1 MRGNA
6 GGTMEPETRAPGTEA
21 FEETEETAAVEEAAR
36 TGEPEESPGD
46 GVFGMETCEDEKTAE
61 QASAAESP
69 AEEAPVEEKATET
82 EAPVEEKAAETEAPV
97 EEKDAETDPPVEE
110 SSAEAAEPKKGPGA
124 LLRRIPPLIQALLVP
139 FLFWWAAILV
149 CELAVHTAAFET
161 MDRFSG
167 VVLFSAAGAAL
178 AAALTTFPTLG
189 GKILAWLL
197 PPALYLIYA
206 VQLVYHDIFNAFVSL
221 IYVSAGGD
229 AITQFWD
236 IALEAI
242 SRCMPRLLVMA
253 APMLAFYILR
263 GRLIRREAGVKAP
276 LILLACFAALSALS
290 VLALPLGG
298 TGVSSSYTA
307 FHSRSAT
314 VDRWAEHF
322 GLLTAEALDLERM
335 VSGGRGGLSTD
346 GLDLTAGAGGAR
358 NVLPGMD
365 FDTLNTLT
373 DKKELRALN
382 DYFASLS
389 GTGRNSYTGMFEGYN
404 LIEICA
410 ESYSPYVIDRS
421 LTPTLYRLS
430 HEGIVF
436 ENFYNSF
443 PSVTSDGEYSLC
455 MGMMINLKRV
465 SFASSM
471 DNYVPYCLGNM
482 FSDLGVPTRAY
493 HNNYATFY
501 NRINTHTNMG
511 YEFKAI
517 DFGLDMEKGHPA
529 SDLEM
534 FQKTVDDYIGEEQF
548 HAYYMTYSGH
558 APYNFDTN
566 QMCIQNRALTEG
578 IDASEQVRA
587 YYCGELELERALTY
601 LVERLEEAGIADRT
615 VIVLTG
621 DHYPYGLSDEAYEE
635 LAGDAVEE
643 DPFWRYRNS
652 FICWT
657 AGLEEPV
664 TVDDYCCTQDIL
676 PTLLN
681 LFGFSYDSRMLTG
694 RDVLADCTHAA
705 LLKDGSILTK
715 EFLYDGSSGELTWRD
730 EDEEDER
737 DEENEENEERAQ
749 DIISAIENQFTV
761 AADVLDY
768 DYYQFAF
775 SALDLS
781 EGRAERPVYIS
792 YSDTEGTYYQDAAE
806 VMARYGIIVATNKGG
821 CLKGEQVLPRSQ
833 MVVMVSRWLRLA
845 GDPDILPYTDTKAEW
860 VLKPLAGVWQ
870 AGLLPKG
877 ETEFRPSEPVTPEEM
892 TDFMGTV
899 AEFVGRPDART
910 WAKGAVKEAAEKQA
924 ASGIEA
930 PEGVLTRGAMTYV
943 LADLIQYAEENGLEM
958 TGKGS
963 LD

>member
-1 MRGNA
+1 MSGNA
-6 GGTMEPETRAPGTEA
+6 NGTIDPEVQAP
-21 FEETEETAAVEEAAR
+21 EEKIQAEEIQTEEAPLEGEASGA
-36 TGEPEESPGD
+36 
-46 GVFGMETCEDEKTAE
+46 EK
-61 QASAAESP
+61 P
-69 AEEAPVEEKATET
+69 AEEVPVEEGPAGEVLTE
-82 EAPVEEKAAETEAPV
+82 ESAELKKQERGLRPLLEKLP
-97 EEKDAETDPPVEE
+97 PPV
-110 SSAEAAEPKKGPGA
+110 
-124 LLRRIPPLIQALLVP
+124 QAVLDP
-139 FLFWWAAILV
+139 FLFWWAAILM
-149 CELAVHTAAFET
+149 CELVVHAAAFET
-161 MDRFSG
+161 MDHFLG
-167 VVLFSAAGAAL
+167 VVLFSTAGAAL

-189 GKILAWLL
+189 GKVLAWLI
-197 PPALYLIYA
+197 PPVLFLIYA
-206 VQLVYHDIFNAFVSL
+206 VQLVYHDIFNAFLSL

-236 IALEAI
+236 ITMEAI
-242 SRCMPRLLVMA
+242 GRCMLRLLVMA
-253 APMLAFYILR
+253 IPMVAFYILYRR
-263 GRLIRREAGVKAP
+263 GRLTRRGGGVKTP
-276 LILLACFAALSALS
+276 LILLACSVALAVLS
-290 VLALPLGG
+290 VAALPLGG
-298 TGVSSSYTA
+298 TGVSSAYTA

-314 VDRWAEHF
+314 VDRWTEHF
-322 GLLTAEALDLERM
+322 GLLAAETLDLERM
-335 VSGGRGGLSTD
+335 VSGGRGGLTSG

-358 NVLPGMD
+358 NVQPGMD

-373 DKKELRALN
+373 DRKELQALN
-382 DYFASLS
+382 NYFASLS

-410 ESYSPYVIDRS
+410 ESFSPYVVDPE

-482 FSDLGVPTRAY
+482 FSSIGVPARAY

-534 FQKTVDDYIGEEQF
+534 FQKTVDDYIGEKQF

-578 IDASEQVRA
+578 MDASEPVRA

-601 LVERLEEAGIADRT
+601 LVGRLEEAGIADRT

-621 DHYPYGLSDEAYEE
+621 DHYPYGLPDEAYEE
-635 LAGDAVEE
+635 LAGEAVEE
-643 DPFWRYRNS
+643 DPFWRFRNS

-664 TVDDYCCTQDIL
+664 VVDDYCCTQDIL

-681 LFGFSYDSRMLTG
+681 LFGFSYDSRLLTG

-715 EFLYDGSSGELTWRD
+715 EFLYDGASGALTWQQEA
-730 EDEEDER
+730 EDEEQ
-737 DEENEENEERAQ
+737 AQ
-749 DIISAIENQFTV
+749 AVISAIENQFTV

-775 SALDLS
+775 SELNLS
-781 EGRAERPVYIS
+781 EGRTEHPTYTS
-792 YSDTEGTYYQDAAE
+792 YSDTAGTYYEGAAE
-806 VMARYGIIVATNKGG
+806 LIARYGIVVATNQEGR
-821 CLKGEQVLPRSQ
+821 LAGEDALTRAQ
-833 MVVMVSRWLRLA
+833 MAVMVSRWLRLS
-845 GDPDILPYTDTKAEW
+845 GDPEGLPYTDTAAEW
-860 VLKPLAGVWQ
+860 LLEPLAGVWE
-870 AGLLPKG
+870 AGLLPAG
-877 ETEFRPSEPVTPEEM
+877 ETEFRPSDPVTPEEL
-892 TDFMGTV
+892 TAFMGTV
-899 AEFVGRPDART
+899 AEFVGRPDARS
-910 WAKGAVKEAAEKQA
+910 WAKAIVKEAADKQEA
-924 ASGIEA
+924 ANTEA
-930 PEGVLTRGAMTYV
+930 REGALTRGSMVYV
-943 LADLIQYAEENGLEM
+943 LADLIRYAEDNGLEL
-958 TGKGS
+958 TGNGS
-963 LD
+963 LN

>member
-1 MRGNA
+1 MNESVN
-6 GGTMEPETRAPGTEA
+6 GTTEPEAQAAGTSVCEAPGPEEA
-21 FEETEETAAVEEAAR
+21 EAVRNEAAAEEDAGEGAPADGQPSPQSDAAEAGLSGEEAA
-36 TGEPEESPGD
+36 
-46 GVFGMETCEDEKTAE
+46 
-61 QASAAESP
+61 
-69 AEEAPVEEKATET
+69 
-82 EAPVEEKAAETEAPV
+82 
-97 EEKDAETDPPVEE
+97 
-110 SSAEAAEPKKGPGA
+110 EAAAGEDAAKEGKAPPEPAKGVRARLRA
-124 LLRRIPPLIQALLVP
+124 LLPPALALSVP
-139 FLFWWAAILV
+139 FFFWWAAILV
-149 CELAVHTAAFET
+149 CELTVYTAAFDT
-161 MDRFSG
+161 MDRFAS
-167 VVLFSAAGAAL
+167 VLPFSAAAAAL
-178 AAALTTFPTLG
+178 AAALTAFPTPAGRL
-189 GKILAWLL
+189 LSWLV

-206 VQLVYHDIFNAFVSL
+206 VQLVYHDIFNAFLSL

-236 IALEAI
+236 IALEAVL
-242 SRCMPRLLVMA
+242 RCMPRLLIMA
-253 APMLAFYILR
+253 APMAAFYLLR
-263 GRLIRREAGVKAP
+263 RKGLKKAAGVKRP
-276 LILLACFAALSALS
+276 LILLVCFAALSGLS

-322 GLLTAEALDLERM
+322 GLLTAEALDLKRM
-335 VSGGRGGLSTD
+335 AADSRGGPSAG
-346 GLDLTAGAGGAR
+346 GLDLTAGSGGAR

-373 DKKELRALN
+373 DQKELQALN
-382 DYFASLS
+382 SYFAALS
-389 GTGRNSYTGMFEGYN
+389 GTGRNSYTGMFKGYN

-410 ESYSPYVIDRS
+410 ESFSPYVIDPE

-482 FSDLGVPTRAY
+482 FSSAGIPARAY

-529 SDLEM
+529 SDLVM
-534 FQKTVDDYIGEEQF
+534 FRKTVDEYIGEEQF
-548 HAYYMTYSGH
+548 HTYYMTYSGH

-566 QMCIQNRALTEG
+566 QMCIQNRALTEE
-578 IDASEQVRA
+578 IDASEPVRA
-587 YYCGELELERALTY
+587 YYCGELELERALAY
-601 LVERLEEAGIADRT
+601 LVERLEEAGIAERT

-621 DHYPYGLSDEAYEE
+621 DHYPYGLPDEAYEE
-635 LAGDAVEE
+635 LAGDAAER

-657 AGLEEPV
+657 AGMEEPV
-664 TVDDYCCTQDIL
+664 LVDDYCCTQDIL

-694 RDVLADCTHAA
+694 RDALADCTHAA

-715 EFLYDGSSGELTWRD
+715 EFLYDGSSGELTWQD
-730 EDEEDER
+730 KDGAQD
-737 DEENEENEERAQ
+737 EERAQ
-749 DIISAIENQFTV
+749 AIISAIENQFTV

-781 EGRAERPVYIS
+781 EGRTDQPVYTS
-792 YSDTEGTYYQDAAE
+792 YSDTAGTYYEDAAE
-806 VMARYGIIVATNKGG
+806 VIARYGIVVATNQEG
-821 CLKGEQVLPRSQ
+821 
-833 MVVMVSRWLRLA
+833 RLA
-845 GDPDILPYTDTKAEW
+845 GEDVLTRAQMAVMVGRWLGLRGDPDALPYTDTGTEW
-860 VLKPLAGVWQ
+860 LREPLAGVWE
-870 AGLLPKG
+870 AGLLPAG
-877 ETEFRPSEPVTPEEM
+877 ETQFRPSDPAAPEE
-892 TDFMGTV
+892 TADFMAAA
-899 AEFVGRPDART
+899 AEFAGRPDARA
-910 WAKGAVKEAAEKQA
+910 WARRIVAEAADKQA
-924 ASGIEA
+924 AAGIQA
-930 PEGVLTRGAMTYV
+930 PEGALTRGSMVYI
-943 LADLIQYAEENGLEM
+943 LADLIQYAEENGLELP
-958 TGKGS
+958 GS
-963 LD
+963 SFES

>member
-1 MRGNA
+1 MSGNA
-6 GGTMEPETRAPGTEA
+6 SGTIEPEVQVPEEA
-21 FEETEETAAVEEAAR
+21 FEKEKTSQKGKSSKKKKNSKKGKSSKKGKTSKKGKSSKGGKASKKGKSSEGGKAPKKEETSAEGKVSAEAGVPVEEAS
-36 TGEPEESPGD
+36 PEA
-46 GVFGMETCEDEKTAE
+46 ETLAEEVLEKDTAE
-61 QASAAESP
+61 P
-69 AEEAPVEEKATET
+69 AERRR
-82 EAPVEEKAAETEAPV
+82 
-97 EEKDAETDPPVEE
+97 
-110 SSAEAAEPKKGPGA
+110 S
-124 LLRRIPPLIQALLVP
+124 LLERIPSPVRAALEL
-139 FLFWWAAILV
+139 FLFWWAAILI
-149 CELAVHTAAFET
+149 CELVIHAAAFPD
-161 MDRFSG
+161 MGRFPT
-167 VVLFSAAGAAL
+167 VVLFSAAPAAL
-178 AAALTTFPTLG
+178 AAALTGLPTRG
-189 GKILAWLL
+189 GKVLAWLV
-197 PPALYLIYA
+197 PPALFLVYA
-206 VQLVYHDIFNAFVSL
+206 VQLVYHDIFNAFMSL

-242 SRCMPRLLVMA
+242 NRCMFQLLVMA
-253 APMLAFYILR
+253 APMAAFCVLR
-263 GRLIRREAGVKAP
+263 CKGRLAQSGAGVKAP
-276 LILLACFAALSALS
+276 LVLTACFAALSALA
-290 VLALPLGG
+290 VLSLPLGG

-314 VDRWAEHF
+314 VDRWTEHF

-335 VSGGRGGLSTD
+335 ASGGRGGLSSD
-346 GLDLTAGAGGAR
+346 GPDLTAGAGGAR

-389 GTGRNSYTGMFEGYN
+389 GTGRNSYTGMFRGYN

-410 ESYSPYVIDRS
+410 ESFSPYVIDPE

-482 FSDLGVPTRAY
+482 FSAIGVPARAY

-534 FQKTVDDYIGEEQF
+534 FQKTVDEYIGEEQF
-548 HAYYMTYSGH
+548 HTYYMTYSGH

-566 QMCIQNRALTEG
+566 QMCQQNRALTEG
-578 IDASEQVRA
+578 IEASEPVRA
-587 YYCGELELERALTY
+587 YYCGELELERALAY
-601 LVERLEEAGIADRT
+601 LVERLEEAGIAQRT

-621 DHYPYGLSDEAYEE
+621 DHYPYGLPDEAYEE
-635 LAGDAVEE
+635 LAGEAVEK

-664 TVDDYCCTQDIL
+664 IVDDYCCTQDIL

-681 LFGFSYDSRMLTG
+681 LFGFAYDSRMLTG

-715 EFLYDGSSGELTWRD
+715 EFSYDGTSGELTWSS
-730 EDEEDER
+730 EEEGDEEQS
-737 DEENEENEERAQ
+737 RAV
-749 DIISAIENQFTV
+749 IEAIENQFAV

-775 SALDLS
+775 SELDLS
-781 EGRAERPVYIS
+781 KGREEHPVYTS
-792 YSDTEGTYYQDAAE
+792 YSDTAGTYYEEAAE
-806 VMARYGIIVATNKGG
+806 MIARYGIVVATNEEGR
-821 CLKGEQVLPRSQ
+821 LAGEDVLSRAQ
-833 MVVMVSRWLRLA
+833 MAVMVSRWLGLS
-845 GDPDILPYTDTKAEW
+845 GDPDVLPYTDVRARWILE
-860 VLKPLAGVWQ
+860 PLAGIWE
-870 AGLLPKG
+870 AGLLPGG
-877 ETEFRPSEPVTPEEM
+877 ETEFRPSDPAVQEEAV
-892 TDFMGTV
+892 DFLS
-899 AEFVGRPDART
+899 AAAKYAGRTDART
-910 WAKGAVKEAAEKQA
+910 WAEEIVKEAAAKQA
-924 ASGIEA
+924 AANAGI
-930 PEGVLTRGAMTYV
+930 PENVLTRGAMTYI
-943 LADLIQYAEENGLEM
+943 LADLIRYAEENGLDM
-958 TGKGS
+958 SASGS
-963 LD
+963 GFQGSASS

>member
-1 MRGNA
+1 MSGNA
-6 GGTMEPETRAPGTEA
+6 NGTIDPEVQAPQGELQAEEVRMEEAPPEGEA
-21 FEETEETAAVEEAAR
+21 SVEE
-36 TGEPEESPGD
+36 
-46 GVFGMETCEDEKTAE
+46 
-61 QASAAESP
+61 QP
-69 AEEAPVEEKATET
+69 AEEVPAEEQPAGEVLT
-82 EAPVEEKAAETEAPV
+82 
-97 EEKDAETDPPVEE
+97 EE
-110 SSAEAAEPKKGPGA
+110 SSEEEESKRGLRT
-124 LLRRIPPLIQALLVP
+124 LLEKLPPQVRAVLDP

-149 CELAVHTAAFET
+149 CELVVHAAAFET
-161 MDRFSG
+161 MDHFLG
-167 VVLFSAAGAAL
+167 VVLFSTAGAAL
-178 AAALTTFPTLG
+178 AAALTTFPARG
-189 GKILAWLL
+189 GKVLAWLI
-197 PPALYLIYA
+197 PPALFLIYA
-206 VQLVYHDIFNAFVSL
+206 VQLVYHDIFNAFLSL

-236 IALEAI
+236 IAMEAI
-242 SRCMPRLLVMA
+242 GHCMLRLLVMA
-253 APMLAFYILR
+253 IPMAAFYVLYRR
-263 GRLIRREAGVKAP
+263 GRLAGRGGVKTP
-276 LILLACFAALSALS
+276 LTLLACSAALALLS
-290 VLALPLGG
+290 VAALPLGG

-314 VDRWAEHF
+314 VDRWTEHF
-322 GLLTAEALDLERM
+322 GLLAAETLDLERM
-335 VSGGRGGLSTD
+335 VSGGRGGLAS
-346 GLDLTAGAGGAR
+346 GGPDLTAGAGGAR

-365 FDTLNTLT
+365 FDTLNALT
-373 DKKELRALN
+373 DRKELQALN
-382 DYFASLS
+382 NYFASLS

-410 ESYSPYVIDRS
+410 ESFSPYVIDPE

-430 HEGIVF
+430 REGIVF

-455 MGMMINLKRV
+455 MGMMVNLKRV

-482 FSDLGVPTRAY
+482 FSSIGVPAWAY

-534 FQKTVDDYIGEEQF
+534 FQKTVDDYIGEKQF

-578 IDASEQVRA
+578 MDASEPVRA
-587 YYCGELELERALTY
+587 YYCGELELERALAY
-601 LVERLEEAGIADRT
+601 LVGRLEEAGIAERT

-621 DHYPYGLSDEAYEE
+621 DHYPYGLPDEAYEE
-635 LAGDAVEE
+635 LAGEAVEE
-643 DPFWRYRNS
+643 DPFWRFRNS

-664 TVDDYCCTQDIL
+664 VVDDYCCTQDIL

-681 LFGFSYDSRMLTG
+681 LFGFSYDSRLLTG

-715 EFLYDGSSGELTWRD
+715 EFLYDGASGELTWQQ
-730 EDEEDER
+730 EAGGEEQ
-737 DEENEENEERAQ
+737 AQ
-749 DIISAIENQFTV
+749 AVIGAIENQFTV

-775 SALDLS
+775 SELDLS
-781 EGRAERPVYIS
+781 EGRTDHPAYTS
-792 YSDTEGTYYQDAAE
+792 YSDTAGTYYEDAAE
-806 VMARYGIIVATNKGG
+806 LIARYGIVVATNQEGR
-821 CLKGEQVLPRSQ
+821 LLGEDALTRAQ
-833 MVVMVSRWLRLA
+833 MAVMVSRWLRLS
-845 GDPDILPYTDTKAEW
+845 GDPEGLPYTDTAAEW
-860 VLKPLAGVWQ
+860 LLEPLAGVWE
-870 AGLLPKG
+870 AGLLPAG
-877 ETEFRPSEPVTPEEM
+877 ETEFRPSDPVTAEEM
-892 TDFMGTV
+892 ADFMGTV
-899 AEFVGRPDART
+899 AEFVGRPDARA
-910 WAKGAVKEAAEKQA
+910 WARAIVKEAADKQA
-924 ASGIEA
+924 ANPEA
-930 PEGVLTRGAMTYV
+930 PEGALTRGSMVYV
-943 LADLIQYAEENGLEM
+943 LADLIRYAEENGL
-958 TGKGS
+958 GIS
-963 LD
+963 VPS

>member
-1 MRGNA
+1 MNESGN
-6 GGTMEPETRAPGTEA
+6 GTMEPETQLPGDEACEAPEQKPEPEA
-21 FEETEETAAVEEAAR
+21 AGEDKRTEEPEPLEENEENGPSMTEEQEA
-36 TGEPEESPGD
+36 GE
-46 GVFGMETCEDEKTAE
+46 AE
-61 QASAAESP
+61 IS
-69 AEEAPVEEKATET
+69 AEEASAG
-82 EAPVEEKAAETEAPV
+82 EAE
-97 EEKDAETDPPVEE
+97 
-110 SSAEAAEPKKGPGA
+110 SAEEPEKGTQAA
-124 LLRRIPPLIQALLVP
+124 RRPVPPLIQTLLAP

-149 CELAVHTAAFET
+149 CELVVHTAAFEN
-161 MDRFSG
+161 MDRFP
-167 VVLFSAAGAAL
+167 VAVLFSAAAAAL
-178 AAALTTFPTLG
+178 AAALTTFPTLA
-189 GKILAWLL
+189 GKVLSWLI

-242 SRCMPRLLVMA
+242 RSCMPRLLVMA
-253 APMLAFYILR
+253 APMLAFYLLR
-263 GRLIRREAGVKAP
+263 HLGWLTRREAGVKAP
-276 LILLACFAALSALS
+276 LILTACFAALAALA
-290 VLALPLGG
+290 VLSLPLGG

-335 VSGGRGGLSTD
+335 VSDGRGGLSSG

-382 DYFASLS
+382 DYFSALS

-410 ESYSPYVIDRS
+410 ESYSPYVIDPE

-471 DNYVPYCLGNM
+471 DNYEPYCLGNM
-482 FSDLGVPTRAY
+482 FASIGVPARAY

-517 DFGLDMEKGHPA
+517 DFGLDVEKGHPA

-534 FQKTVDDYIGEEQF
+534 FQKTVDEYINEEQF

-578 IDASEQVRA
+578 MDASEMVRA
-587 YYCGELELERALTY
+587 YYCGELELERALAY

-635 LAGDAVEE
+635 LAGEAVEE

-657 AGLEEPV
+657 GGLEEPV
-664 TVDDYCCTQDIL
+664 IVDDYCCTQDIL

-681 LFGFSYDSRMLTG
+681 LCGFSYDSRMLTG

-715 EFLYDGSSGELTWRD
+715 EFLYDGASGEITWQGEE
-730 EDEEDER
+730 EDEEQ
-737 DEENEENEERAQ
+737 AQ
-749 DIISAIENQFTV
+749 AVIEAIENQFTV
-761 AADVLDY
+761 AADVLDF

-775 SALDLS
+775 AELDLS
-781 EGRAERPVYIS
+781 GGREERPTYTS
-792 YSDTEGTYYQDAAE
+792 YSDTAGTYYEDAAE
-806 VMARYGIIVATNKGG
+806 VIARYGIVVATNQGG
-821 CLKGEQVLPRSQ
+821 RLAGEDVLSRAQ
-833 MVVMVSRWLRLA
+833 MAVMVSRWLRLT
-845 GDPDILPYTDTKAEW
+845 GDPGGLPYTDVKAEW
-860 VLKPLAGVWQ
+860 ILEPLAGIWE
-870 AGLLPKG
+870 AGLLPEG
-877 ETEFRPSEPVTPEEM
+877 ESEFRPSEPAAPQEVTE
-892 TDFMGTV
+892 FMAGV
-899 AEFVGRPDART
+899 AGYAGRPDARA
-910 WAKGAVKEAAEKQA
+910 WAGSIVKEALAEQA
-924 ASGIEA
+924 AAGSGV
-930 PEGVLTRGAMTYV
+930 PENTLTRGAMTYI
-943 LADLIQYAEENGLEM
+943 LADLILYAEENGLEPP
-958 TGKGS
+958 GDSFGS
-963 LD
+963 

>member
-1 MRGNA
+1 MNESA
-6 GGTMEPETRAPGTEA
+6 NGTIEPEIPNSEA
-21 FEETEETAAVEEAAR
+21 GACAEPEVEEAAA
-36 TGEPEESPGD
+36 GEESRTEVPGQLQEAGEESAQEVSD
-46 GVFGMETCEDEKTAE
+46 AG
-61 QASAAESP
+61 QSAAREENSP
-69 AEEAPVEEKATET
+69 GKGAEEALPEPV
-82 EAPVEEKAAETEAPV
+82 
-97 EEKDAETDPPVEE
+97 
-110 SSAEAAEPKKGPGA
+110 KG
-124 LLRRIPPLIQALLVP
+124 LEVHIRRLPLLVRALMAP

-149 CELAVHTAAFET
+149 CELVVHAAAFET
-161 MDRFSG
+161 MDRFST
-167 VVLFSAAGAAL
+167 VILFSAAAAGL
-178 AAALTTFPTLG
+178 AAALTTLPTRA
-189 GKILAWLL
+189 GKFLSWLV

-206 VQLVYHDIFNAFVSL
+206 VQLVYHDIFSAFLSL

-236 IALEAI
+236 ITLEAI
-242 SRCMPRLLVMA
+242 DRCMLRLLVMA

-263 GRLIRREAGVKAP
+263 HKGRLIKKEAGVKVP
-276 LILLACFAALSALS
+276 LILLACFAGLSALS

-298 TGVSSSYTA
+298 TGVSSPFTA
-307 FHSRSAT
+307 FYSRSAT
-314 VDRWAEHF
+314 VDRWTEHF
-322 GLLTAEALDLERM
+322 GLLTAEALDLKRM
-335 VSGGRGGLSTD
+335 TTDGRGGPATG

-373 DKKELRALN
+373 DKKELQALN
-382 DYFASLS
+382 DYFAALS
-389 GTGRNSYTGMFEGYN
+389 GTGRNSYTGLFKDYN

-410 ESYSPYVIDRS
+410 ESFSPYVIDPE

-436 ENFYNSF
+436 KNFYNSF

-471 DNYVPYCLGNM
+471 DNYVPCCLGNM
-482 FSDLGVPTRAY
+482 FSSDGVSARAY

-534 FQKTVDDYIGEEQF
+534 FQKTVDDYIGERRF

-566 QMCIQNRALTEG
+566 QMCIQNRALTERM
-578 IDASEQVRA
+578 DASEPVRA
-587 YYCGELELERALTY
+587 YYCGELELERALAY

-621 DHYPYGLSDEAYEE
+621 DHYPYGLPDEAYEE
-635 LAGDAVEE
+635 LAGEAAEK

-657 AGLEEPV
+657 GGMEEPV
-664 TVDDYCCTQDIL
+664 LVEDYCCTQDIL

-681 LFGFSYDSRMLTG
+681 LFGFPYDSRMLTG

-715 EFLYDGSSGELTWRD
+715 EFLYDGSSGELRWQK
-730 EDEEDER
+730 EGEQDEEW
-737 DEENEENEERAQ
+737 AQ
-749 DIISAIENQFTV
+749 AVINAVENQFTV

-775 SALDLS
+775 SALGLS
-781 EGRAERPVYIS
+781 EGREERPAYTS
-792 YSDTEGTYYQDAAE
+792 YSDTAGTYYEQAAE
-806 VMARYGIIVATNKGG
+806 VIARYGIIVATNQEG
-821 CLKGEQVLPRSQ
+821 CLAGEDTLLRSQ
-833 MVVMVSRWLRLA
+833 MVVMASRWLGLR
-845 GDPDILPYTDTKAEW
+845 GDPDMLPYTDTSAEW
-860 VLKPLAGVWQ
+860 LREPLAGIWE
-870 AGLLPKG
+870 AGLLPAG
-877 ETEFRPSEPVTPEEM
+877 ETEFRPSASVAPEEAVE
-892 TDFMGTV
+892 FMSAV
-899 AEFVGRPDART
+899 AEFAGRPGARA
-910 WAKGAVKEAAEKQA
+910 WAKRIVAEAVEKQSA
-924 ASGIEA
+924 AAEA
-930 PEGVLTRGAMTYV
+930 PEDALTRGAMTYI
-943 LADLIQYAEENGLEM
+943 LADLIQYAEENGLEIHGAS
-958 TGKGS
+958 TGN
-963 LD
+963 

>member
-1 MRGNA
+1 MNESANGTIESEIQNA
-6 GGTMEPETRAPGTEA
+6 GAPVCDDPGPKPEQVAEAPPGAGAEQMEAGAGGDPS
-21 FEETEETAAVEEAAR
+21 EEEQPQGEAAAGAPDAPPEAVSAEAR
-36 TGEPEESPGD
+36 T
-46 GVFGMETCEDEKTAE
+46 
-61 QASAAESP
+61 
-69 AEEAPVEEKATET
+69 EEAPPDPEKGVRA
-82 EAPVEEKAAETEAPV
+82 
-97 EEKDAETDPPVEE
+97 
-110 SSAEAAEPKKGPGA
+110 
-124 LLRRIPPLIQALLVP
+124 RIRAVPPLIRALTAP
-139 FLFWWAAILV
+139 FFFWWAAILV

-161 MDRFSG
+161 MER
-167 VVLFSAAGAAL
+167 FSAAIPFSAAAAAL
-178 AAALTTFPTLG
+178 AAALTTLPTLA
-189 GKILAWLL
+189 GKLLSWLV

-206 VQLVYHDIFNAFVSL
+206 IQLVYHDIFNAFVSL

-242 SRCMPRLLVMA
+242 IRCMPRLLIMA
-253 APMLAFYILR
+253 VPMLVFYVLR
-263 GRLIRREAGVKAP
+263 HMGRLTKKEAGVKAP
-276 LILLACFAALSALS
+276 LILLACFAVLSGLS
-290 VLALPLGG
+290 VLTLPLGG
-298 TGVSSSYTA
+298 TGVSSPHTA

-314 VDRWAEHF
+314 VDRWTEHF
-322 GLLTAEALDLERM
+322 GLLTAEALDLKRM
-335 VSGGRGGLSTD
+335 AADGRGGPSAD

-373 DKKELRALN
+373 DEKELQALN
-382 DYFASLS
+382 SYFASLS
-389 GTGRNSYTGMFEGYN
+389 GTGRNSYTGMFKGYN

-410 ESYSPYVIDRS
+410 ESFSPYVVDPE

-482 FSDLGVPTRAY
+482 FSSIGASARAY

-534 FQKTVDDYIGEEQF
+534 FQKTVDEYIGEEQF

-566 QMCIQNRALTEG
+566 QMCIQNRALTEE
-578 IDASEQVRA
+578 IDASEPVRA
-587 YYCGELELERALTY
+587 YYCGELELERALAY
-601 LVERLEEAGIADRT
+601 LVERLEEAGIAERT

-621 DHYPYGLSDEAYEE
+621 DHYPYGLPDEAYEE
-635 LAGDAVEE
+635 LAGEAADQ

-657 AGLEEPV
+657 GGMEEPV
-664 TVDDYCCTQDIL
+664 LVDDYCCTQDIL

-705 LLKDGSILTK
+705 LLRDGSVLTK
-715 EFLYDGSSGELTWRD
+715 DFLYDGSSGKLTWQN
-730 EDEEDER
+730 EDEEQ
-737 DEENEENEERAQ
+737 DEEWAQ
-749 DIISAIENQFTV
+749 AVIDAIENQFTV

-775 SALDLS
+775 SSLDLS
-781 EGRAERPVYIS
+781 EGRTERPVYTS
-792 YSDTEGTYYQDAAE
+792 YSDTAGTYYEDAAE
-806 VMARYGIIVATNKGG
+806 VIARYGIVVATNQEGR
-821 CLKGEQVLPRSQ
+821 LAGEEVLTRSQ
-833 MVVMVSRWLRLA
+833 MVVMASRWLGLR
-845 GDPDILPYTDTKAEW
+845 GDPDRLPYTDTGAEW
-860 VLKPLAGVWQ
+860 LRDPLAGAWQ
-870 AGLLPKG
+870 AGLLPAG
-877 ETEFRPSEPVTPEEM
+877 ETEFRPSAPVAPEEA
-892 TDFMGTV
+892 
-899 AEFVGRPDART
+899 AEFIAAVAGFAGRPDART
-910 WAKGAVKEAAEKQA
+910 WAEHIVKEAAAKQA
-924 ASGIEA
+924 AGTEA
-930 PEGVLTRGAMTYV
+930 PEDALTRGSMVYI
-943 LADLIQYAEENGLEM
+943 LADLIQYAEENGLEVPRSFA
-958 TGKGS
+958 GS
-963 LD
+963 

>member
-1 MRGNA
+1 MSGNA
-6 GGTMEPETRAPGTEA
+6 SGTIEPEVRAREEEA
-21 FEETEETAAVEEAAR
+21 SEKEKTSENGRTSKKGKASVKTGVPAVETATPKAEPLAEET
-36 TGEPEESPGD
+36 P
-46 GVFGMETCEDEKTAE
+46 
-61 QASAAESP
+61 
-69 AEEAPVEEKATET
+69 
-82 EAPVEEKAAETEAPV
+82 
-97 EEKDAETDPPVEE
+97 EKDA
-110 SSAEAAEPKKGPGA
+110 AEPAERLRSLLGKIPPRIRGA
-124 LLRRIPPLIQALLVP
+124 LEL
-139 FLFWWAAILV
+139 FLFWWAAILI
-149 CELAVHTAAFET
+149 CELVIHAAAFPD
-161 MDRFSG
+161 MGRFPT
-167 VVLFSAAGAAL
+167 VVLFSAVPAAL
-178 AAALTTFPTLG
+178 AAALTSFPTRA
-189 GKILAWLL
+189 GKVLSWLV
-197 PPALYLIYA
+197 PPALFLICA
-206 VQLVYHDIFNAFVSL
+206 VQLVYHDIFNAFMSL

-242 SRCMPRLLVMA
+242 GRCALRLLVMA
-253 APMLAFYILR
+253 VPMAAFFLLRRR
-263 GRLIRREAGVKAP
+263 GRTDPKGWKTP
-276 LILLACFAALSALS
+276 LVLLACFAALSALS
-290 VLALPLGG
+290 VAALPLGG
-298 TGVSSSYTA
+298 TGVSSPYTA

-314 VDRWAEHF
+314 VDRWTEHF

-335 VSGGRGGLSTD
+335 AAGGRSGLSSGGP
-346 GLDLTAGAGGAR
+346 DLTAGAGGAR

-365 FDTLNTLT
+365 FDTLSTLT
-373 DKKELRALN
+373 DKKELLALN
-382 DYFASLS
+382 DYFSSLS
-389 GTGRNSYTGMFEGYN
+389 GTGRNSYTGLFQGYN

-410 ESYSPYVIDRS
+410 ESFSPYVIDPE

-482 FSDLGVPTRAY
+482 FSDIGVPARAY

-511 YEFKAI
+511 YDFKAI

-534 FQKTVDDYIGEEQF
+534 FQKTVDEYINEKQF
-548 HAYYMTYSGH
+548 HTYYMTYSGH
-558 APYNFDTN
+558 APYNFDSN
-566 QMCIQNRALTEG
+566 QMCIQNRVLTEG
-578 IDASEQVRA
+578 IDASEPVRA

-601 LVERLEEAGIADRT
+601 LVERLEEAGIAERT

-621 DHYPYGLSDEAYEE
+621 DHYPYGLPDEAYEE
-635 LAGDAVEE
+635 LAGEAVEK

-657 AGLEEPV
+657 AGMEEPV

-705 LLKDGSILTK
+705 LLKDGSILTR
-715 EFLYDGSSGELTWRD
+715 EFSYNGASGALTWRG
-730 EDEEDER
+730 EDGEGNQES
-737 DEENEENEERAQ
+737 AQ
-749 DIISAIENQFTV
+749 AVIEAIENQFAV

-781 EGRAERPVYIS
+781 EGREEHPVYTS
-792 YSDTEGTYYQDAAE
+792 YSDTAGTYYEDAAE
-806 VMARYGIIVATNKGG
+806 IIARYGIVAATNEDG
-821 CLKGEQVLPRSQ
+821 CLAGEDILLRSQ
-833 MVVMVSRWLRLA
+833 MAVMVSRLLQLR
-845 GDPDILPYTDTKAEW
+845 GDPEVLPYTDIRAGWMLE
-860 VLKPLAGVWQ
+860 PLAGVWE
-870 AGLLPKG
+870 AGLLPEG
-877 ETEFRPSEPVTPEEM
+877 ETEFRPSDPATREEAVE
-892 TDFMGTV
+892 FLSAA
-899 AEFVGRPDART
+899 AEFAGRTDSRA
-910 WAKGAVKEAAEKQA
+910 WAERIVEEVAAKQA
-924 ASGIEA
+924 AANAEI
-930 PEGVLTRGAMTYV
+930 PENVLTRGAMTYI
-943 LADLIQYAEENGLEM
+943 LADLIRYAEDNGLEI
-958 TGKGS
+958 TGKAS
-963 LD
+963 LDW

>member
-1 MRGNA
+1 MSGNA
-6 GGTMEPETRAPGTEA
+6 NGTIDPEVQSPQ
-21 FEETEETAAVEEAAR
+21 EELQAEEVRTEEAPPEGETSVEE
-36 TGEPEESPGD
+36 
-46 GVFGMETCEDEKTAE
+46 K
-61 QASAAESP
+61 P
-69 AEEAPVEEKATET
+69 AEEVPAEEEPAGEVLT
-82 EAPVEEKAAETEAPV
+82 
-97 EEKDAETDPPVEE
+97 EE
-110 SSAEAAEPKKGPGA
+110 SSGEEEPKRGLRT
-124 LLRRIPPLIQALLVP
+124 LLEKLPPQVRAVLDP

-149 CELAVHTAAFET
+149 CELVVHAAAFET
-161 MDRFSG
+161 MDHFLG
-167 VVLFSAAGAAL
+167 VVLFSTAGAAL

-189 GKILAWLL
+189 GKALAWLI
-197 PPALYLIYA
+197 PPALFLIYA
-206 VQLVYHDIFNAFVSL
+206 VQLVYHDIFNAFLSL
-221 IYVSAGGD
+221 IYMSAGGD

-236 IALEAI
+236 ITMEAI
-242 SRCMPRLLVMA
+242 GRCMLRLLVMA
-253 APMLAFYILR
+253 MPMAAFYVLYR
-263 GRLIRREAGVKAP
+263 KGRLARKGGGVKTP
-276 LILLACFAALSALS
+276 LILLACSAALAVLS
-290 VLALPLGG
+290 VAALPLGG

-314 VDRWAEHF
+314 VDRWTEHF
-322 GLLTAEALDLERM
+322 GLLAAETLDLERM
-335 VSGGRGGLSTD
+335 VSGGRGGLAS
-346 GLDLTAGAGGAR
+346 GGPDLTAGAGGAR

-373 DKKELRALN
+373 DRKELQALN

-410 ESYSPYVIDRS
+410 ESFSPYVIDPE

-430 HEGIVF
+430 REGIVF

-455 MGMMINLKRV
+455 MGMMVNLKRV

-482 FSDLGVPTRAY
+482 FSSIGVSARAY

-534 FQKTVDDYIGEEQF
+534 FQKTVDDYIGEKQF

-578 IDASEQVRA
+578 MDASEPVRA
-587 YYCGELELERALTY
+587 YYCGELELERALAY
-601 LVERLEEAGIADRT
+601 LVGRLEEAGIADRT

-621 DHYPYGLSDEAYEE
+621 DHYPYGLPDEAYEE
-635 LAGDAVEE
+635 LAGEAVEE
-643 DPFWRYRNS
+643 DPFWRFRNS

-664 TVDDYCCTQDIL
+664 VVDDYCCTQDIL

-681 LFGFSYDSRMLTG
+681 LFGFSYDSRLLTG

-715 EFLYDGSSGELTWRD
+715 EFLYDGASGELTWQR
-730 EDEEDER
+730 EAGDEEQ
-737 DEENEENEERAQ
+737 AQ
-749 DIISAIENQFTV
+749 AVISAIENQFTV

-775 SALDLS
+775 SELDLS
-781 EGRAERPVYIS
+781 EGRTEHPAYTS
-792 YSDTEGTYYQDAAE
+792 YSDTAGTYYEDAAE
-806 VMARYGIIVATNKGG
+806 LIARYGIVVATNQEGR
-821 CLKGEQVLPRSQ
+821 LLGEDALTRAQ
-833 MVVMVSRWLRLA
+833 MAVMVSRWLRLS
-845 GDPDILPYTDTKAEW
+845 GDPEGLPYTDTAAEW
-860 VLKPLAGVWQ
+860 LLEPLAGVWE
-870 AGLLPKG
+870 AGLLPAG
-877 ETEFRPSEPVTPEEM
+877 EIEFRPSDPVTAEEM
-892 TDFMGTV
+892 ADFMGTV
-899 AEFVGRPDART
+899 AEFVGRPDARA
-910 WAKGAVKEAAEKQA
+910 WARAIVKEAADKQA
-924 ASGIEA
+924 ANPEA
-930 PEGVLTRGAMTYV
+930 PEGALTRGSMVYV
-943 LADLIQYAEENGLEM
+943 LADLIRYAEENGL
-958 TGKGS
+958 GIS
-963 LD
+963 VPS

>member
-1 MRGNA
+1 MSGNA
-6 GGTMEPETRAPGTEA
+6 SGTIEPEVRAREEEDSEKEKTSENGRTSKKGKASAKTGVPAVETASPKAEHLA
-21 FEETEETAAVEEAAR
+21 EET
-36 TGEPEESPGD
+36 P
-46 GVFGMETCEDEKTAE
+46 
-61 QASAAESP
+61 
-69 AEEAPVEEKATET
+69 
-82 EAPVEEKAAETEAPV
+82 
-97 EEKDAETDPPVEE
+97 EKDAAELAERLRSLLGKIPPRIR
-110 SSAEAAEPKKGPGA
+110 GA
-124 LLRRIPPLIQALLVP
+124 LEL
-139 FLFWWAAILV
+139 FLFWWAAILI
-149 CELAVHTAAFET
+149 CELVIHAAAFPD
-161 MDRFSG
+161 MGRFPT
-167 VVLFSAAGAAL
+167 VVLFSAVPAAL
-178 AAALTTFPTLG
+178 AAALTSFPTRV
-189 GKILAWLL
+189 GKVLSWLV
-197 PPALYLIYA
+197 PPALFLICA
-206 VQLVYHDIFNAFVSL
+206 VQLVYHDIFNAFMSL

-242 SRCMPRLLVMA
+242 GRCALRLLVMA
-253 APMLAFYILR
+253 VPMAAFFLLRRR
-263 GRLIRREAGVKAP
+263 GRTDPKGWKTP
-276 LILLACFAALSALS
+276 LVLLACFAALSALS
-290 VLALPLGG
+290 VAALPLGG
-298 TGVSSSYTA
+298 TGVSSPYTA

-314 VDRWAEHF
+314 VDRWTEHF

-335 VSGGRGGLSTD
+335 AAGGRSGLSSGGP
-346 GLDLTAGAGGAR
+346 DLTAGAGGAR

-365 FDTLNTLT
+365 FDTLSTLT
-373 DKKELRALN
+373 DKKELLALN
-382 DYFASLS
+382 DYFSSLS
-389 GTGRNSYTGMFEGYN
+389 GTGRNSYTGLFQGYN

-410 ESYSPYVIDRS
+410 ESFSPYVIDPE

-482 FSDLGVPTRAY
+482 FSSIGVPARAY

-534 FQKTVDDYIGEEQF
+534 FQKTVDEYINEKQF

-578 IDASEQVRA
+578 MDASEPVRA
-587 YYCGELELERALTY
+587 YCCGELELERALTY
-601 LVERLEEAGIADRT
+601 LVERLEEAGIAERT

-621 DHYPYGLSDEAYEE
+621 DHYPYGLPDEAYEE
-635 LAGDAVEE
+635 LAGEAVEE
-643 DPFWRYRNS
+643 DPFWRFRNS

-664 TVDDYCCTQDIL
+664 VVDDYCCTQDIL

-681 LFGFSYDSRMLTG
+681 LFGFSYDSRLLTG

-705 LLKDGSILTK
+705 LLRDGSILTK
-715 EFLYDGSSGELTWRD
+715 EFLYDGASGTLTWQQ
-730 EDEEDER
+730 EAGDEEQA
-737 DEENEENEERAQ
+737 RAV
-749 DIISAIENQFTV
+749 IGAIEDQFTV

-775 SALDLS
+775 SELDLS
-781 EGRAERPVYIS
+781 EGRTGHPAYTS
-792 YSDTEGTYYQDAAE
+792 YSDTAGTYYEDAAE
-806 VMARYGIIVATNKGG
+806 LIARYGIVVATNEEGR
-821 CLKGEQVLPRSQ
+821 LAGEDALTRAQ
-833 MVVMVSRWLRLA
+833 MAVMVSRWLRLS
-845 GDPDILPYTDTKAEW
+845 GDPEGLPYTDTAAEW
-860 VLKPLAGVWQ
+860 LLEPLAGVWE
-870 AGLLPKG
+870 AGLLPAG
-877 ETEFRPSEPVTPEEM
+877 ETEFRPSDPVTLEEL
-892 TDFMGTV
+892 TAFMGTV
-899 AEFVGRPDART
+899 AEFVGRPDARS
-910 WAKGAVKEAAEKQA
+910 WAKAIVKEAADKQEA
-924 ASGIEA
+924 ANTEA
-930 PEGVLTRGAMTYV
+930 LEGALTRGSMVYV
-943 LADLIQYAEENGLEM
+943 LADLIRYAEDNGLEL
-958 TGKGS
+958 TGNGS
-963 LD
+963 LN